1 MPTNTAGDT
10 GRLYHTDQV
19 HYLAKTFTFADDDV
33 VKTVGILPPGA
44 LVIEAG
50 VVVTTA
56 FVGGSPVAD
65 LGTSDDPDAYGTA
78 LVMTTAGRIID
89 TAINANDD
97 YSASAAKTIVVSL
110 TSGSTI
116 TDGSGVAYVLYILA
130 DR

>member
-1 MPTNTAGDT
+1 MATDTAGDF
-10 GRLYHTDQV
+10 GQEYPQNMV

-33 VKTVGILPPGA
+33 VKVVGYLPPRA
-44 LVIEAG
+44 VVIEAG

-56 FVGGSPVAD
+56 FVGGSPVAE
-65 LGTSDDPDAYGTA
+65 LGIIGDADAYGTA

-97 YSASAAKTIVVSL
+97 YSTSAKTAVVSL

-116 TDGSGVAYVLYILA
+116 TDGSGVAYFMYILA